1 MWRGRLRAILK
12 IMKKMLYKIIAILL
26 YCYIAILPT
35 QALAISFGITEAG
48 DAAVKGGYA
57 GGTTET
63 TLAET
68 VGLGIKMALSLV
80 GAIFLAL
87 MVYAGYLWMTARGEE
102 EPVTKARKIITA
114 CIIGLIIVVG
124 AYSITDYV
132 LVRVY
137 SSVSPNAQGLEA
149 TAPLETAETPK

>member
-1 MWRGRLRAILK
+1 MSVNKNMRKLLS
-12 IMKKMLYKIIAILL
+12 KKMLYCYIVILL
-26 YCYIAILPT
+26 SVFVMAVPV
-35 QALAISFGITEAG
+35 LAISFGITEAG

-137 SSVSPNAQGLEA
+137 SSVSPNAKGLET
-149 TAPLETAETPK
+149 TAPLETAESPQK